1 MPRDASAV
9 EIIVPGGHGRAFE
22 ARRGQIVTIEDVEGQ
37 QIADLVA
44 FNADEP
50 GEWLSPSHTRVALMS
65 MRIAAG
71 NVLVTSRR
79 RPMLQVV
86 RDTAG
91 VHDFSVPACD
101 PSRYELFFGI
111 EGHRNCQDNLTEAL
125 APYGVDRV
133 QIRDP
138 FNIFQ
143 NSPTS
148 PEGALV
154 LVAPVTKPGD
164 RIVFRALMNI
174 VGAVSAC
181 PQDFLPVNGF
191 RITDVRIRV
200 SDVEPC

>member
-1 MPRDASAV
+1 
-9 EIIVPGGHGRAFE
+9 
-22 ARRGQIVTIEDVEGQ
+22 
-37 QIADLVA
+37 
-44 FNADEP
+44 
-50 GEWLSPSHTRVALMS
+50 
-65 MRIAAG
+65 
-71 NVLVTSRR
+71 
-79 RPMLQVV
+79 
-86 RDTAG
+86 
-91 VHDFSVPACD
+91 
-101 PSRYELFFGI
+101 
-111 EGHRNCQDNLTEAL
+111 
-125 APYGVDRV
+125 V